1 MSLNKKY
8 DITMKMQVVNSEGAV
23 LLERE
28 RIRTSEAGSLT
39 LRVRRLSKGFKK
51 TVRPV
56 VMTREEFFEKVV
68 NQTDNGNI

>member
-28 RIRTSEAGSLT
+28 RIRTSEVGSLT